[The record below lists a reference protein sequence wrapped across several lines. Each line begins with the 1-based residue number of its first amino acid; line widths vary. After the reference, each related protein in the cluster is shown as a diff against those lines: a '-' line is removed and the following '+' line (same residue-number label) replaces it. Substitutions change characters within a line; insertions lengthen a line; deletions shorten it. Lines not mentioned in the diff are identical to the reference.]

1 MQTIQVTVTDK
12 TKKYS
17 ASGSYT
23 KYDTVD
29 ELIEVLETTEKDE
42 EGKVGPSEEARRA
55 LAAANY
61 GLNLRCRSLARQR
74 AEAQAEGPEKALANA
89 IKSLVALGFTVEEAT
104 ATARAKLK
112 AAPAPEPEPEDED
125 DEA

>member
-1 MQTIQVTVTDK
+1 MQTVSVTVTDK

-23 KYDTVD
+23 KYDTIE
-29 ELIEVLETTEKDE
+29 ELIDALETTEKDE

-61 GLNLRCRSLARQR
+61 GLNLRCRSLLRQR
-74 AEAQAEGPEKALANA
+74 AEQQAEGPDKALANA
-89 IKSLVALGFTVEEAT
+89 VKSLMALGFTAEEAN
-104 ATARAKLK
+104 ATARAKLAK
-112 AAPAPEPEPEDED
+112 QAPAEVDEEED